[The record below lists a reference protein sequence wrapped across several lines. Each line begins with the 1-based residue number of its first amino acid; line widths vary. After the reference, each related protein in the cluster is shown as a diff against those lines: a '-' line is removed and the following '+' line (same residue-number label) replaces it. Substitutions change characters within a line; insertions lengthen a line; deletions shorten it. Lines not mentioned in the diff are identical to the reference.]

1 MQMRRIKI
9 FLKLPKEAKT
19 KLLDRLNAFIKECTE
34 SYDAM
39 IADYD
44 EEYIF
49 KDDVIYD
56 VKKEFHR
63 EHEVMVSDVMDICDD
78 YNFEWE
84 EFNYL
89 SGVIGVLIFTT
100 PIEDVELPNRVKEL
114 LEEFSEYRKVYGGCC

>member
-1 MQMRRIKI
+1 MKHIKT
-9 FLKLPKEAKT
+9 FSKLPEDAKA
-19 KLLDRLNAFIKECTE
+19 KLLDRINAFIKECTE

-39 IADYD
+39 VADYD

-63 EHEVMVSDVMDICDD
+63 EHEAMVSDIMDICDD

-84 EFNYL
+84 EFNHL

-114 LEEFSEYRKVYGGCC
+114 LEEFKSKYYKGK

>member
-1 MQMRRIKI
+1 MRCIKT
-9 FLKLPKEAKT
+9 FSKLPKEAKT

-56 VKKEFHR
+56 IKKEFHS
-63 EHEVMVSDVMDICDD
+63 EHEVMVSDIMDICYD
-78 YNFEWE
+78 YNFEWK
-84 EFNYL
+84 EFNHL
-89 SGVIGVLIFTT
+89 SGVIGALIFTT

-114 LEEFSEYRKVYGGCC
+114 LEEFKSKYYKGE